1 MNTNQHRESRKIHKE
16 MCVQNKR
23 TRKKP
28 KNKSLME
35 WGQVIYLI
43 GVQNNS
49 HKDAH
54 RTQEK
59 TDEHGENLNKKKVP
73 ESTKQK
79 IQ

>member
-1 MNTNQHRESRKIHKE
+1 
-16 MCVQNKR
+16 
-23 TRKKP
+23 
-28 KNKSLME
+28 ME

-59 TDEHGENLNKKKVP
+59 TDEHGENLNMKKVP
-73 ESTKQK
+73 HSTKQK